1 MRDYTPELDAA
12 RELMEELRRHM
23 RAFDQGRLAFQP
35 PVLDNATG
43 TPWRGEDTQGL
54 RKFTDAIEQQD
65 AQLQTLAKSDDPP
78 REDPLPVIQGLATAW
93 KCLVLAATPVPA
105 VRMSS
110 KLPASGNQPAREG
123 FVDVVARGGAEW
135 IRIYSKKVST
145 LLAEFREYDS
155 YLTDSDDEG
164 PNTPKAASFQPNVL
178 TRLVDDLLALAAG
191 VERIPGAVAPR
202 LTLRLTRIEENPEG
216 GHPDLRVGQTLDA
229 IRARGVHLVF
239 GDLSDIPFSRLPTS
253 LPDARTVT
261 PSRRLNL
268 DPTAL
273 MGLCSDLLHHPLPA
287 TPDEARARFYRPQT
301 VVEEAGHAGGGRG
314 SWDGAGEADAAQ
326 SQNSRELVRAL
337 LEETTEPLVEVIRDT
352 LEATSNGQEIE
363 LWATQEAITYL
374 QETISSEALVGEGL
388 EQRRMRR
395 LTGLEDGD
403 FWEGS
408 RYAGKAG
415 CLAKMRL
422 HVFDDDCSIDMLTKE
437 VEEHGLESVSRRL
450 ESPLALGKSLCA
462 DGMTSFHATTAAA
475 CTTFV
480 AEYLSVVSKGMSA
493 APALPGFLNPRRLPA
508 PRVAQ
513 ISTPFTVVALHSLS
527 RGAAEGMTTLSM
539 GHVVF
544 RELFAQPRW
553 RTKGWAQGSYELE
566 RTAIDTVIGDME
578 ALSVDDGGVLE
589 TTPGAP
595 VHAVTWILPY
605 RSLGEAKRVKFAA
618 GDYSFPRFVQRVLK
632 DGERALSRTATPTPT
647 V

>member
-216 GHPDLRVGQTLDA
+216 
-229 IRARGVHLVF
+229 RA
-239 GDLSDIPFSRLPTS
+239 SRFACC

-301 VVEEAGHAGGGRG
+301 
-314 SWDGAGEADAAQ
+314 